1 MKENK
6 EDLEPL
12 DNLLKDSKGD
22 NIFLDCIDKIDIAN
36 DLNVKVDS
44 FSWGNN
50 SNLIVFCTD
59 LKSKNRFSFS
69 VWKTNGYSC
78 RSGEYNFKNLK
89 DNYSEEKSYLT
100 LKLIKTKKGHLDCKN
115 AKTTSDVTLEL
126 LNEFYTLSLKNMNNI
141 NIYNTIVDSNLRM
154 LNLGD
159 KDLYDEKELLGCL
172 LNSCWETIH
181 LLNNN
186 VKVENVEKTL
196 LNIENTSLALFPDN
210 KFFKSK

>member
-1 MKENK
+1 MKENAK
-6 EDLEPL
+6 LIIEDSLMQ
-12 DNLLKDSKGD
+12 NSKRSD
-22 NIFLDCIDKIDIAN
+22 DFLDCADKIDITN

-59 LKSKNRFSFS
+59 LKSINSFSFS

-89 DNYSEEKSYLT
+89 DNYSDEKSYLT

-115 AKTTSDVTLEL
+115 AKSTNDNTLEL
-126 LNEFYTLSLKNMNNI
+126 LSEIYTLSLKNMNNI
-141 NIYNTIVDSNLRM
+141 NGYNAIVEFNLRM
-154 LNLGD
+154 LNFKD
-159 KDLYDEKELLGCL
+159 KDLYDEKELLSCL

-186 VKVENVEKTL
+186 VNVENVEKTL
-196 LNIENTSLALFPDN
+196 LNIEKTSLALFPDN
-210 KFFKSK
+210 KFFNSK